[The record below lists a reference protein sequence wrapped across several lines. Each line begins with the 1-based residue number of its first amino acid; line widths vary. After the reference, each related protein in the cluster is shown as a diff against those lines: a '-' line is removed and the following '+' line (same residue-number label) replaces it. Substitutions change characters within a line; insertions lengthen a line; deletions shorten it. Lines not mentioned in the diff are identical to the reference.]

1 MKSVIAATSLL
12 LLVIAGNA
20 HAADPQA
27 GETLASEQCAACHGP
42 AGISQNPE
50 WPILAGQHADYLA
63 RTLRQYRS
71 GERQDPVMQG
81 MASGLSDEDIRNLA
95 AWYARQEGLRTK
107 RY

>member
-12 LLVIAGNA
+12 FLAIAGNA

-27 GETLASEQCAACHGP
+27 GEALASEQCAACHGP

-50 WPILAGQHADYLA
+50 WPTLAGQHADYLA
-63 RTLRQYRS
+63 RAMRQYRS

-81 MASGLSDEDIRNLA
+81 IASDLSDEDIRNLA